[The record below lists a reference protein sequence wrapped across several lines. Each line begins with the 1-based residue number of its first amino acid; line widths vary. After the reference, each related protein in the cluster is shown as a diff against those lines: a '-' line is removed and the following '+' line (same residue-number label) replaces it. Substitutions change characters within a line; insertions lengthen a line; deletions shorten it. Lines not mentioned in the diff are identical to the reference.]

1 MTTPVVPAL
10 TPDPATMQLRDGRQL
25 AWYEFG
31 DPYGVPC
38 VYMPG
43 TPESG
48 LAGGC
53 YDRAAAEGGVRWIAV
68 DKPGYGR
75 SDFAPGRTLRD
86 WPDDV
91 AQLADHLGLS
101 RFAAVGESGGGP
113 HALALGFALAD
124 RLTTVVLLAAM
135 GPGHERWVRKGM
147 RPSNIMFFWLSRLV
161 PVTLRLPLG
170 VMRRATRSPRL
181 AARLEASGPPADR
194 RATADPEYRTRL
206 LAVPDAFRQGTR
218 AAAQELALFAR
229 PWGFELADVATPAHL
244 WHGTDDVNVPL
255 SVAQA
260 VGRALPETH
269 EHIVA
274 GAAHTVGFE
283 RRRDVMQAIVEAGER
298 A

>member
-1 MTTPVVPAL
+1 MSSLATPTL
-10 TPDPATMQLRDGRQL
+10 RPDPATMRLRDGRQL

-31 DPYGVPC
+31 DADGVPC
-38 VYMPG
+38 LYMPG

-53 YDRAAAEGGVRWIAV
+53 YDRAAAEAGVRWISI

-75 SDFAPGRTLRD
+75 SDFAAGRTLRA

-113 HALALGFALAD
+113 HALALGYALAD
-124 RLTTVVLLAAM
+124 RVTTVVLLAGM

-147 RPSNIMFFWLSRLV
+147 RPTNIMFFWVSRCL
-161 PVTLRLPLG
+161 PALLRLPLG
-170 VMRRATRSPRL
+170 VMRRATRSSRLAPRL
-181 AARLEASGPPADR
+181 DAAGPPADR
-194 RATADPEYRTRL
+194 RAMADPEYRVRL
-206 LAVPDAFRQGTR
+206 GAVPDAFRQGTR

-229 PWGFELADVATPAHL
+229 PWGFELAEVTTPIHL
-244 WHGTDDVNVPL
+244 WHGTEDVNVPL
-255 SVAQA
+255 PVARA
-260 VGRALPETH
+260 IAHALPDTH
-269 EHIVA
+269 EHIIE
-274 GAAHTVGFE
+274 GAAHAVGFE
-283 RRRDVMQAIVEAGER
+283 RRKDVMQVIVEAGEG